1 MQNKAV
7 TKIQAAIIAVI
18 IIIAAVGGVVYFL
31 IFANPPTQLPPKDKI
46 VIGYAASLSGAYSSG
61 EIPKQKTVFDILVED
76 WNAKG
81 GIYVPEYNKRLPIEG
96 KIEDAKSDIETY
108 VRLVEKFLTVDNV
121 DLLFSCY
128 GTASHYAVSPLLEK
142 YKCPMITITATSDK
156 LTASILKGEVT
167 YLFPIQRSPATI
179 SADVADFLKSAGA
192 KKVGLIYIL
201 ELFGIETA
209 SALYGE
215 LVDRKM
221 RPVVYEGYPMGV
233 SDLSPLIK
241 KLKDN
246 EVDAMVAYHY
256 PADGILLIRQCIE
269 LDYSPTIWIGGDG
282 IDMPAV
288 IIPNFGTDKPKGMIT
303 PFGFCSYDTNAT
315 APFAQKYKERIKYYP
330 APHLITLYV
339 AYDAMFKL
347 IEKYGLNKEKIRDIL
362 ATETFATILGDA
374 RFDAEKG
381 FVYPGRGALA
391 QWQGGEKL
399 VVIWPSSVASAS
411 WIPKPPWP

>member
-1 MQNKAV
+1 MQKRAI

-18 IIIAAVGGVVYFL
+18 IIIAAVSGIAYFL
-31 IFANPPTQLPPKDKI
+31 IFVNPPTQLPPKDKI
-46 VIGYAASLSGAYSSG
+46 VIGYPAALSGAYSAG
-61 EIPKQKTVFDILVED
+61 EIPKQKTVFDILVDD

-81 GIYVPEYNKRLPIEG
+81 GIYVPEYGKKLPIEV
-96 KIEDAKSDIETY
+96 KIEDSKSDIETY

-128 GTASHYAVSPLLEK
+128 GTAAHYAVSPLLEK

-156 LTASILKGEVT
+156 LTASILKGEIN
-167 YLFPIQRSPATI
+167 YLFPIQRSPAMI
-179 SADVADFLKSAGA
+179 SADVADFLASVGA
-192 KKVGLIYIL
+192 KKIGIIYIL

-215 LVDRKM
+215 LLDRKIK
-221 RPVVYEGYPMGV
+221 PVVYEGYPLGV

-241 KLKDN
+241 KLQDN
-246 EVDAMVAYHY
+246 DVDALVAYHY
-256 PADGILLIRQCIE
+256 PVDGILLIRQCIE
-269 LDYSPTIWIGGDG
+269 LGYSPKVWIGGDG
-282 IDMPAV
+282 VDMPAV
-288 IIPNFGTDKPKGMIT
+288 IIPNFGTKIPTGMIT
-303 PFGFCSYDTNAT
+303 PFGFCSYNT
-315 APFAQKYKERIKYYP
+315 AETKPFAEKYKERIGYYP

-362 ATETFATILGDA
+362 AKGTFETILGEA
-374 RFDAEKG
+374 HFDAEKG

-399 VVIWPSSVASAS
+399 EVIWPPDVATAS
-411 WIPKPPWP
+411 WIPKPPWT